1 MGSRHLLVVADLPGR
16 VTMAAE
22 AIPSI
27 TEPAVDRYRKWSP
40 RWFPWIQKLLND
52 IIATKAATEDALLK
66 IEQTNE
72 VIDGVAARW
81 GVQILSNSNP
91 PVVVGL
97 IQLDGDAAGSTF
109 KVTADKFIVALPTNV
124 NQSIQ
129 AFVAGLVDGV
139 STVGING
146 NLVVDDTIKARHLD
160 VTSLSAVSANLGAV
174 RAGTLESPDSVIAT
188 GKRLFIDLNNP
199 EIILE
204 TV

>member
-1 MGSRHLLVVADLPGR
+1 MS
-16 VTMAAE
+16 MAAE

-40 RWFPWIQKLLND
+40 RWYPWIQKLLND
-52 IIATKAATEDALLK
+52 LIKTKAAADDALLK
-66 IEQTNE
+66 IQQVNE
-72 VIDGVAARW
+72 IVDGVEARW

-97 IQLDGDAAGSTF
+97 IQLDGNAAGSTF
-109 KVTADKFIVALPTNV
+109 KVTADKFIIALPTNV

-129 AFVAGLVDGV
+129 AFIVGLVNGV
-139 STVGING
+139 PTVGING
-146 NLVVDDTIKARHLD
+146 NLVVDDTILARHLN

-174 RAGTLESPDSVIAT
+174 RAGTLESPADVVAA
-188 GKRLFIDLNNP
+188 GQRLFINLNNP

-204 TV
+204 TDAL